1 MYMIID
7 LTPEEEARLHA
18 IAVREG
24 QDTATAATSLLRHAL
39 RQQNPED
46 RLQNAPET
54 GSAYEVL
61 KDFIGKFASRQVRQE
76 KVPPSTD
83 PHERD
88 YGEIIAEK
96 YRKQASKHDSLLDFC

>member
-1 MYMIID
+1 MHIIID

-24 QDTATAATSLLRHAL
+24 QDTTTTATSLLRYAL
-39 RQQNPED
+39 RQEDPENA
-46 RLQNAPET
+46 LQKAPELE
-54 GSAYEVL
+54 SPYEAL
-61 KDFIGKFASRQVRQE
+61 KDFIGKFDSRQVRQDE

-83 PHERD
+83 PQERA

-96 YRKQASKHDSLLDFC
+96 YRKQGFKI